1 MKIEPEV
8 LRLAKGMFEYL
19 LEHQSSKK
27 SEIMVA
33 LNIGE
38 REFDKIRGL
47 LRRKKM
53 VIKKWREE
61 ENGENLT
68 AVYEVPKNLL
78 DFKRVSPE
86 RFSELLE

>member
-1 MKIEPEV
+1 MIEPNV
-8 LRLAKGMFEYL
+8 LRLAKSMFEYL

-27 SEIMVA
+27 SEIMDA
-33 LNIGE
+33 LNVTE

-47 LRRKKM
+47 LRRKKL
-53 VIKKWREE
+53 VIKRWTEE

-68 AVYEVPKNLL
+68 AVYEVPRNLM
-78 DFKRVSPE
+78 DFKRLSPE

>member
-1 MKIEPEV
+1 MIEPNV
-8 LRLAKGMFEYL
+8 LRLAKSMFEYL

-27 SEIMVA
+27 SEIMDT
-33 LNIGE
+33 LNVTE

-47 LRRKKM
+47 LRRKKL
-53 VIKKWREE
+53 VIKRWTEE

-68 AVYEVPKNLL
+68 AVYEVPRNLM
-78 DFKRVSPE
+78 DFKRLSPE